1 MNIVK
6 KGWICIFLFGI
17 SLFVYGSDTEH
28 SGHISVKQ
36 DTLIFATRD
45 VFALT
50 GQNITI
56 GFEQSDLKW
65 HYDRLEVFDSTGREP
80 NYLTEIKKHL
90 WGGPT
95 VIITG
100 ENITRLICGGG
111 YSRLVN
117 PDFTK
122 CSSLKFLQI
131 CTNGTLDISKNIA
144 LEHLEF
150 TNVCVLDSLDLSDNV
165 NLRYLNI
172 HSCRLN
178 EIDVSKNT
186 KLEYFD
192 CNSNQLTS
200 LDLSQNTSLKSVDC
214 KSNCFT
220 PLAIRDILYSLHGES
235 PDEEKHIFIGSQYF
249 CYVVNNRIGDIKDRT
264 EITFDLERITRK
276 GWIIF

>member
-1 MNIVK
+1 MNILKRWLV
-6 KGWICIFLFGI
+6 CVFLFGV
-17 SLFVYGSDTEH
+17 SLCVHGSNTDSPSHT
-28 SGHISVKQ
+28 SLNK
-36 DTLIFATRD
+36 DTLIFATEG

-65 HYDRLEVFDSTGREP
+65 HYDQLEVFDSTGCEP
-80 NYLTEIKKHL
+80 NYLMEIKKHL
-90 WGGPT
+90 WGGPR

-111 YSRLVN
+111 RSGLVN

-122 CSSLKFLQI
+122 CPSLKFLRLRAY
-131 CTNGTLDISKNIA
+131 GTLNTSKNIA

-186 KLEYFD
+186 KLEYFN

-200 LDLSQNTSLKSVDC
+200 LDLSQNTSLKSVSC

-249 CYVVNNRIGDIKDRT
+249 CYMVNNRIGDIKDRT